1 MREALGGLQ
10 TEEIRAR
17 VPSLPGLELQ
27 PEDRQTPF
35 KVSYSLPPGCDQSSV
50 LASLRD
56 RLGIFNGRVPVFYS
70 VQAQDRTGLGD
81 LLPAGV
87 AKDFAL
93 RFLKGITRVEADR
106 LVYAG
111 DSGNDLTAVFAG
123 FKAIVVGN
131 ADEALKKQVREKA
144 EEDGILCRIY
154 FSKKHYAGG
163 VLEGCAH
170 FGIL

>member
-1 MREALGGLQ
+1 
-10 TEEIRAR
+10 
-17 VPSLPGLELQ
+17 LQ
-27 PEDRQTPF
+27 PENRQTPF
-35 KVSYSLPPGCDQSSV
+35 KVSYFLPPGCDHSSV

-56 RLGIFNGRVPVFYS
+56 QLGIFNGRVQVVYS
-70 VQAQDRTGLGD
+70 VQVQDGTGLVD

-93 RFLKGITRVEADR
+93 RYLQGITGVEADR

-111 DSGNDLTAVFAG
+111 DSGNDLAALFAG

-131 ADEALKKQVREKA
+131 AEETLKKQVREKA
-144 EEDGILCRIY
+144 EEDGILCRIH
-154 FSKKHYAGG
+154 FSGKHYAGG